1 MESFLLLKLYINK
14 LIYFKIEYLYTIKLS
29 RMNFDL
35 IKDTVALLE
44 EFNLNNTNSVYPS
57 TIEGFKAWIFDQ
69 ESIKQSIQDNDTD
82 WEGKENGRSPESA
95 ISTLLIHLNRYA
107 KTYSKSAISDSDFST
122 QEDFIYLI
130 TLKSFGSM
138 SKIDLIKK
146 NIHDKPVGNLVIN
159 RLLNQ
164 GWIEQNDSSQD
175 KRIKIIQITEKGL
188 KALENQMGKIRQAT
202 KIVSGN
208 LTHSEKID
216 LIRILN
222 KLDQFHHPIYN
233 KNIDSKDLI
242 DTVYK
247 DFSFENN

>member
-1 MESFLLLKLYINK
+1 
-14 LIYFKIEYLYTIKLS
+14 
-29 RMNFDL
+29 MNFNL
-35 IKDTVALLE
+35 VKDTVALLE
-44 EFNLNNTNSVYPS
+44 EFNLNNANLDYPS
-57 TIEGFKAWIFDQ
+57 TIEGFKAWIYNQ
-69 ESIKQSIQDNDTD
+69 ESKKQSTRDNDTD
-82 WEGKENGRSPESA
+82 WEGKENGRTAESA
-95 ISTLLIHLNRYA
+95 ITTLLVHLNRYA

-130 TLKSFGSM
+130 TLKSFGKM

-159 RLLNQ
+159 RLLKQ
-164 GWIEQNDSSQD
+164 GWIEQNDSAQD
-175 KRIKIIQITEKGL
+175 KRIKLIHVTREGL
-188 KALENQMGKIRQAT
+188 KALENQMEKIRQAT

-208 LTHSEKID
+208 LTHSEKIE

-222 KLDQFHHPIYN
+222 KLDSFHHPIYN

-242 DTVYK
+242 NTVYK